1 MGDSKPPSQI
11 NDFLDKVQL
20 PKLNID
26 EINKCDNEL
35 SKEELYMSL
44 ISMQSNKLPG
54 NDGLTKEFL
63 VSFWEDIKDVFQMM
77 SYSKS

>member
-11 NDFLDKVQL
+11 NDFLDKVQQ

-35 SKEELYMSL
+35 SKKELHMSL
-44 ISMQSNKLPG
+44 ISMQSSKLPG

-63 VSFWEDIKDVFQMM
+63 VTFLEDIKDVFQMM